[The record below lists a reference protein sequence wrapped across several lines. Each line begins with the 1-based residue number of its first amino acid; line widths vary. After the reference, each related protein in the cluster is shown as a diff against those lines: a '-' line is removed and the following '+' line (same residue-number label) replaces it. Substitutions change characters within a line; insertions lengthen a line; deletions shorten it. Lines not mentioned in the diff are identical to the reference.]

1 MFHDARQS
9 TTLRISVLFHPQTHT
24 VVDLRSGIYLLLHG
38 FFLFNLINVYLSL
51 SQLYDFT

>member
-51 SQLYDFT
+51 SQFYDFT